1 MTNQE
6 IKKAIQMTIN
16 TLNTID
22 VKGREN
28 LNHLLGSILTLE
40 NLNNHLEEPEITFE
54 EVKDADNQTE

>member
-40 NLNNHLEEPEITFE
+40 NINNRLDEPEITFE
-54 EVKDADNQTE
+54 EVKDADDQTK